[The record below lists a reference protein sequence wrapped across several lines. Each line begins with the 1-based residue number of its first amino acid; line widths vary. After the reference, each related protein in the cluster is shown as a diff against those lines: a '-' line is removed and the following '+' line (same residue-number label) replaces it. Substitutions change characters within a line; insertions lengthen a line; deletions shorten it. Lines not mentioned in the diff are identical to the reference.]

1 MQGWGQGR
9 RGDGCCRGRR
19 RGGGSGA
26 AHAAAAAAAAGCFV
40 GGDVCTPEAAGGEW
54 RRVSRTGPQAR
65 CRERRVTFYTRND
78 FVGVLFVPAAAAACV
93 GRGTLKQKLRVPY
106 FKQIT
111 P

>member
-26 AHAAAAAAAAGCFV
+26 AHAAAAADGGFV
-40 GGDVCTPEAAGGEW
+40 GGDVCTPEAGGGEW

-65 CRERRVTFYTRND
+65 CRERWGTLYTRND
-78 FVGVLFVPAAAAACV
+78 FPLAFFVPAAAAAWHLLV
-93 GRGTLKQKLRVPY
+93 
-106 FKQIT
+106 
-111 P
+111 

>member
-26 AHAAAAAAAAGCFV
+26 AHAAAAAAGGGFV

-65 CRERRVTFYTRND
+65 CRERCGVHFTREIILLA
-78 FVGVLFVPAAAAACV
+78 FFVPAAAAAWHLLV
-93 GRGTLKQKLRVPY
+93 
-106 FKQIT
+106 
-111 P
+111 